1 MDDTSVISDNKY
13 FLRDLI
19 DEIQSICDDMGLFI
33 NYKKTQIQ
41 RVDREFKYLN
51 RIYKVTTTGHIIERL
66 SKDTLLREQIK
77 IRKRSGHED
86 IVDQY
91 RAWIGNFGK
100 KLTVNQKQKF
110 SNLYDEMISCKGIQ
124 I

>member
-1 MDDTSVISDNKY
+1 MAKES
-13 FLRDLI
+13 
-19 DEIQSICDDMGLFI
+19 EHWCDR
-33 NYKKTQIQ
+33 KH
-41 RVDREFKYLN
+41 VP
-51 RIYKVTTTGHIIERL
+51 
-66 SKDTLLREQIK
+66 SEQIK